1 MFFFNFSKDAGY
13 GEKSLFSCDDD
24 NDDPESKNIDDE
36 VGFNEMENSFQVW
49 NILFMSQSK
58 RATRLFSQVRTAPW
72 NTTRAFISAMRGKC
86 QLAVTGS
93 ADPTGCGEGFSYVR
107 VPNKPMANKVV

>member
-1 MFFFNFSKDAGY
+1 
-13 GEKSLFSCDDD
+13 
-24 NDDPESKNIDDE
+24 
-36 VGFNEMENSFQVW
+36 
-49 NILFMSQSK
+49 MSQSK

>member
-1 MFFFNFSKDAGY
+1 MLAAEQRLKDAGY

-24 NDDPESKNIDDE
+24 NDDSESKNIDDE
-36 VGFNEMENSFQVW
+36 
-49 NILFMSQSK
+49 
-58 RATRLFSQVRTAPW
+58 VRTAPW

-107 VPNKPMANKVV
+107 VPNKTHGEQGNRMPVCSTYFLSLIFTGIISHPH